1 MQNTAFL
8 FPGQGSQS
16 NGMLAELSTQFP
28 VVQETF
34 AEASDVL
41 GYDLWALTQA
51 EGDQRLN
58 QTEYTQPALLAAG
71 SAVWR
76 VWCSISEARP
86 QQLAGHSLGEYTALV
101 CAEALGF
108 TDAIKLVALRGRL
121 MQQAV
126 PQGQGGM
133 AAVIGMDDQQ
143 VIDLCAEVT
152 KQQDDQG
159 WLVSAANFNS
169 PGQVVIAG
177 QQAAVKQAIEQ
188 AKAAGARMAKLLP
201 VSVPSHCGLMQSAA
215 EQLHQQMLALSWQS
229 PKIPVI
235 HNVDA
240 KAHSDIAELQQVL
253 AAQLYRPVRWTDS
266 VLALQASGIENYA
279 ECGPGKVLA
288 GLVKRIGNGRSAP
301 MYLLAQP
308 ESMRELAAADTAPE

>member
-16 NGMLAELSTQFP
+16 TGMLAELAAEFP
-28 VVQETF
+28 VVQQTF
-34 AEASDVL
+34 TEASDAL
-41 GYDLWALTQA
+41 GYDLWALTQQD
-51 EGDQRLN
+51 GDERLN

-71 SAVWR
+71 TATWR
-76 VWCSISEARP
+76 AWCSVSDARP

-108 TDAIKLVALRGRL
+108 SDAIKLVALRGQL

-126 PQGQGGM
+126 PQGQGAM
-133 AAVIGMDDQQ
+133 AAIIGMDDQV
-143 VIDLCAEVT
+143 VIDLCAQVT
-152 KQQDDQG
+152 NQQNDSG

-177 QQAAVKQAIEQ
+177 QQAAVNQAVEQ
-188 AKAAGARMAKLLP
+188 AQAAGARMAKLLA
-201 VSVPSHCGLMQSAA
+201 VSVPSHCGLMKSAA
-215 EQLHQQMLALSWQS
+215 EKLHQAMLELSWQP

-235 HNVDA
+235 HNADA
-240 KAHSDIAELQQVL
+240 QTHSDVADLQQAL
-253 AAQLYRPVRWTDS
+253 AAQLHQPVRWTDS
-266 VLALQASGIENYA
+266 VLTLQASGIENYA

-288 GLVKRIGNGRSAP
+288 GLVKRIGNARAAP
-301 MYLLAQP
+301 MYSLAQP
-308 ESMRELAAADTAPE
+308 DSLRELAAAG